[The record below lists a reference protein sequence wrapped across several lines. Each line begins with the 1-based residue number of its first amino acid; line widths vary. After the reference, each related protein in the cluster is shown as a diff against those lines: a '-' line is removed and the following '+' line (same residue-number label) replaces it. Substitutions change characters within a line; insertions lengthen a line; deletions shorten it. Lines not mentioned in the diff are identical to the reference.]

1 MSDLEIKDEDFTLSD
16 EVEAEMAKK
25 EKQELEEM
33 ESKIISG
40 EVPEEKPKKGK
51 KPQTKEEK
59 AEQDPNNLE
68 YLDGIGPQTVEKL
81 KSVSVLSISDLS
93 VYNASDLYTTM
104 SRDGSVKNITLDSC
118 MKLVVLA
125 NLHMQ
130 KYGMLKKPLLPSSVL
145 LKKSLGR
152 KRFSVGDDAY
162 DAFLGG
168 GFEAGAVTELYGKF
182 GTGKTQSCYCASV
195 IAANEGRRVLYVD
208 TEDTYQPERI
218 DEIAREKELN
228 PEKVHENIMVL
239 RPPSVSMFI
248 KYMEKLNQYIREEKI
263 ELVVVDSIIALHK
276 AEFFGRGLLAP
287 RQQSLTSIMSRLKQA
302 SENYNCGVIIT
313 NHIIANPDPYTAGGS
328 EIPAGGNSIAHYST
342 HRIYLQT
349 KPLPHSQKYSVVTM
363 DDSPRYARSQI
374 AILLNKRGVTEY
386 KVKELKAKD

>member
-1 MSDLEIKDEDFTLSD
+1 MSDIEEQEIQKDEDFTLSD
-16 EVEAEMAKK
+16 DVEANLIKREK
-25 EKQELEEM
+25 EEIEEM
-33 ESKIISG
+33 EEKIISQDK
-40 EVPEEKPKKGK
+40 PAKKTTKKPK
-51 KPQTKEEK
+51 TKEEK
-59 AEQDPNNLE
+59 ANEDPNNLE
-68 YLDGIGPQTVEKL
+68 GLDGIGDTTIEKL
-81 KSVSVLSISDLS
+81 KSVSVLTISDLA
-93 VYNASDLYTTM
+93 VYNASDLYTTL

-130 KYGMLKKPLLPSSVL
+130 KYKMLDKPLLSSTVL
-145 LKKSLGR
+145 LKKSTGR

-168 GFEAGAVTELYGKF
+168 GFESGAVTELYGKF

-195 IAANEGRRVLYVD
+195 LAANDGKRVLYVD

-218 DEIAREKELN
+218 DEIAREKGLD
-228 PEKVHENIMVL
+228 PQKIHENIMVL

-248 KYMEKLNQYIREEKI
+248 QYMRNLSQYITEEKI
-263 ELVVVDSIIALHK
+263 ELIIVDSIIALHK
-276 AEFFGRGLLAP
+276 AEYFGRGLLAP
-287 RQQSLTSIMSRLKQA
+287 RQQSLTGIMSRLKQA
-302 SENYNCGVIIT
+302 SEYYNCGVIIT
-313 NHIIANPDPYTAGGS
+313 NHIIANPDPYTSGGS

-363 DDSPRYARSQI
+363 DDSPRYPRSQI
-374 AILLNKRGVTEY
+374 AILLNKQGVTEY
-386 KVKELKAKD
+386 RVKLKT